1 MGKNGKRGRRTKHF
15 GKPRM
20 PEALEDDQ
28 SYGVITKY
36 LGGHTKRMN
45 VTIHQK
51 GGLRELVCSLKGSLR
66 PRKCKQRAVKGSYC
80 IVEDTGAKEGVVVMI
95 MDGNDVSQIPVSA
108 YDDLQRVGDTEAT
121 DDVGFQATG
130 QADDLWA
137 MPGFSDDDSDDES
150 DDGIAFEDPA
160 AVHVAAQARKID
172 EDDIDA
178 I

>member
-1 MGKNGKRGRRTKHF
+1 MGRNGGRRGRRTKHF

-20 PEALEDDQ
+20 PDALDNDQ
-28 SYGVITKY
+28 FFGVITKY

-45 VTIHQK
+45 ITIHQK
-51 GGLRELVCSLKGSLR
+51 GGLREMVCSLKGSLR

-95 MDGNDVSQIPVSA
+95 MDGNDVSQIPSDI
-108 YDDLQRVGDTEAT
+108 YDDLQRVGEADAD
-121 DDVGFQATG
+121 DDVGFRASNQ
-130 QADDLWA
+130 DDDPWA
-137 MPGFSDDDSDDES
+137 MPGFSDESEAES
-150 DDGIAFEDPA
+150 DDGIAFEDPIGKPKT
-160 AVHVAAQARKID
+160 AV